1 MAEHNLIGKK
11 GEAIAFEYLKK
22 KGYKILEV
30 NWRYKKAEIDLITQ
44 KDNFIVIV
52 EVKTR
57 TSEEFESPKEAVTI
71 GKQKHIVRAAD
82 AYIQEKE
89 IDLECRF
96 DVVSVLILS
105 NETSIE
111 HIEDAFHPLL

>member
-11 GEAIAFEYLKK
+11 GEAIAFEHLKK
-22 KGYKILEV
+22 KGFEILEV

-44 KDNFIVIV
+44 KDDLLIVV

-71 GKQKHIVRAAD
+71 GKQKNIVKAAD

-96 DVVSVLILS
+96 DVVSVLILP
-105 NETSIE
+105 NETSVE

>member
-11 GEAIAFEYLKK
+11 GEALAYKYLKK
-22 KGYKILEV
+22 KGYKILEA
-30 NWRYKKAEIDLITQ
+30 NWRYKKAEIDLITL
-44 KDNFIVIV
+44 KNDFLVVV

-57 TSEEFESPKEAVTI
+57 TSEAFESPKEAVTI
-71 GKQKHIVRAAD
+71 GKQKNIVKAAD

-89 IDLECRF
+89 INLECRF
-96 DVVSVLILS
+96 DVVSVLILP
-105 NETSIE
+105 NKTSIE

>member
-11 GEAIAFEYLKK
+11 GEEIALGYLKK
-22 KGYKILEV
+22 KGFKILEI
-30 NWRYKKAEIDLITQ
+30 NWRFKKAEIDLITL
-44 KDNFIVIV
+44 KDDLLVVV

-57 TSEEFESPKEAVTI
+57 SSEAFENPKEAVTI
-71 GKQKHIVRAAD
+71 GKQKNIIKAAD

-96 DVVSVLILS
+96 DVVSVLILK

-111 HIEDAFHPLL
+111 HIEDAFHALL

>member
-1 MAEHNLIGKK
+1 MAEHNLIGEK
-11 GEAIAFEYLKK
+11 GEAIAFHYLKK
-22 KGYKILEV
+22 KGYKVIEI

-44 KDNFIVIV
+44 KDDLLVVV

-57 TSEEFESPKEAVTI
+57 TSEEFENPKEAVTI
-71 GKQKHIVRAAD
+71 GKQKNIVKAAD

-96 DVVSVLILS
+96 DVVSVLILA
-105 NETSIE
+105 EKITVE